1 MQPASQ
7 PTVHVR
13 ENAPFKESHA
23 RVFMSDQVSTFQD
36 SIQSRRRSLAP
47 SWQQSN
53 VQLVYGEIPQSSSFS
68 TSAYTGGQYE
78 NVNAPRRFSN
88 VQPRDQ
94 VPTEY
99 NEYVQRP
106 IQQNDQ
112 ISSFQDTIRMY
123 PSRVTMEREPARTT
137 QVYLSEPRYSHEP
150 DNRRSYQTYP
160 ANPAYS
166 AYQTSAYPTQHT
178 TYLTSQT
185 SGYSTQPAY
194 TTRATQQSPS
204 TAAYTTVVQARPS
217 YEPTSTRMSG
227 VLGGRVIS
235 YAPAQNAQPAPA
247 AVYRTSPQWA
257 AGATYDADSDP
268 SGSVVCC

>member
-1 MQPASQ
+1 
-7 PTVHVR
+7 
-13 ENAPFKESHA
+13 
-23 RVFMSDQVSTFQD
+23 MSDQVSTFQD

-47 SWQQSN
+47 SWQQAN

-68 TSAYTGGQYE
+68 TSAYTEGQYE
-78 NVNAPRRFSN
+78 YVNAPRRFSN

-94 VPTEY
+94 VQTEY

-106 IQQNDQ
+106 IQHNDQ

-150 DNRRSYQTYP
+150 DHRRSSQTFP

-166 AYQTSAYPTQHT
+166 AYQTSGFPTQHT

-185 SGYSTQPAY
+185 SAYSTQPAY
-194 TTRATQQSPS
+194 PTRATQAPS
-204 TAAYTTVVQARPS
+204 TAAYTTVVQARPGPS

-227 VLGGRVIS
+227 VLGGRVVG
-235 YAPAQNAQPAPA
+235 YAPAQVAQPAPA

-257 AGATYDADSDP
+257 AGAAYDGDSDP